1 MIALTLSSQRQA
13 EAETRVID
21 EYCRVIPPNAVAQLF
36 GFDFGQN
43 PFEGVAAFP
52 VLREFLS
59 PCACGTTTQD
69 TNKVRPMTSEAH
81 VRSLRPIRALQVVQC
96 PSCGVCYKVTQKR
109 QLLSLEKSKSSAV
122 SVSPTTKFW
131 FVLWAVVG
139 VVFLFGEPLLRA

>member
-1 MIALTLSSQRQA
+1 LIALTLSSQRQA

-69 TNKVRPMTSEAH
+69 TNKVRPMTREAH
-81 VRSLRPIRALQVVQC
+81 SRSLRPIRAAGRTVPVLRRVLQ
-96 PSCGVCYKVTQKR
+96 GHA
-109 QLLSLEKSKSSAV
+109 EAAAAV
-122 SVSPTTKFW
+122 S
-131 FVLWAVVG
+131 
-139 VVFLFGEPLLRA
+139 

>member
-1 MIALTLSSQRQA
+1 MPR
-13 EAETRVID
+13 
-21 EYCRVIPPNAVAQLF
+21 NAVAQF
-36 GFDFGQN
+36 FSSDFRQN

-69 TNKVRPMTSEAH
+69 TNKVRPMTREAH
-81 VRSLRPIRALQVVQC
+81 AHSLRPIRALQVVQC

-139 VVFLFGEPLLRA
+139 VVLLFGESLFPPNSNSTPTVSAIKSAIQSLILQQVA